1 MRNCFTISRC
11 LVDDGIIGLI
21 VVGSV
26 NRLVRIYSGM
36 LNPLYALHPPSCW
49 SCVFVCG
56 DLEIDVSFATISRL
70 SEIKF
75 VWES

>member
-11 LVDDGIIGLI
+11 LVVDGIIGLI

-36 LNPLYALHPPSCW
+36 LNPFRCMLCILHLVDLVCL
-49 SCVFVCG
+49 CV
-56 DLEIDVSFATISRL
+56 ET
-70 SEIKF
+70 
-75 VWES
+75 